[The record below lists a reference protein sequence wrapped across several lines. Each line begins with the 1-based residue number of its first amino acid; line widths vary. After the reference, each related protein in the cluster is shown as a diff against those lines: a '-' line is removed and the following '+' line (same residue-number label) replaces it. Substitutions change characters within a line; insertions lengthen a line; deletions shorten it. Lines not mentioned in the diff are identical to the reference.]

1 MPQLRRP
8 TFCSNRPPAVFLATS
23 LHCRLSRLPG
33 KGRRDA
39 GRRSRDR
46 AWLRSGRGQA
56 RLGAA
61 TDEGR
66 PAQALGILARL
77 RDADAAPSLSII

>member
-1 MPQLRRP
+1 MPQSRRP

-23 LHCRLSRLPG
+23 LHCRLSRFPG

-39 GRRSRDR
+39 GRHSRDR
-46 AWLRSGRGQA
+46 AWLRSGR
-56 RLGAA
+56 GAA

>member
-1 MPQLRRP
+1 MPQLRSP
-8 TFCSNRPPAVFLATS
+8 TFCSGRPPTALLATS
-23 LHCRLSRLPG
+23 LQCRLSRLPG

-39 GRRSRDR
+39 GRHSRDR
-46 AWLRSGRGQA
+46 AWLRSGRG
-56 RLGAA
+56 AA
-61 TDEGR
+61 TDERR